1 MAKARSSD
9 SVPDDIELL
18 NIHRYPEMYAAS
30 AVAHVRNSKA
40 CQKRLEDLLKNMPAT
55 RGKKRI
61 ELLEPFT
68 STSDGSQASPAQQ
81 GQGGSLLDSLV
92 HAVRKVLG

>member
-1 MAKARSSD
+1 MAKARSSSD

-40 CQKRLEDLLKNMPAT
+40 CQKRLEDLLKNMPGT
-55 RGKKRI
+55 RGKKRM

-68 STSDGSQASPAQQ
+68 SSSEGQPAGAPG
-81 GQGGSLLDSLV
+81 GQGGSFISSL
-92 HAVRKVLG
+92 AELIRKVLG